1 VTHIEAAYP
10 HHAWL
15 AHQLIIRP
23 PRLFNSVRQRRV
35 THHLLLTTA
44 GDADIHCETNG
55 VETRFHA
62 EVGVLGWFPCDRE
75 DHIMSITAANGYAA
89 YEVSIPV
96 EQVPQRDSGD
106 GKPATS
112 RFQPTP
118 LFRDSLIEAGLFR
131 LTAQREGQ
139 QVSESIGDE
148 VAARQILTR
157 LCAMLGSTAPR
168 WPNDASIF
176 TPCLMRLIVGRI
188 DTALAGQVPLEVLAR
203 EFGLSP
209 GHFARKFR
217 HSTGLSLQRFLNQR
231 RIGRSCGMLREGS
244 LSLARIA
251 IELGFSSQSHF
262 TRLFSGLTGTS
273 PQRFR
278 RLQQRMGE

>member
-1 VTHIEAAYP
+1 M
-10 HHAWL
+10 
-15 AHQLIIRP
+15 
-23 PRLFNSVRQRRV
+23 FDSVRQRRV

-44 GDADIHCETNG
+44 GDADIRCETNG
-55 VETRFHA
+55 VETLFHA

-75 DHIMSITAANGYAA
+75 DHVMSITAANGYAA

-96 EQVPQRDSGD
+96 EQVPRRDSGD

-118 LFRDSLIEAGLFR
+118 LFRDGLIEAGLFR

-139 QVSESIGDE
+139 QVSEAIGDE

>member
-1 VTHIEAAYP
+1 
-10 HHAWL
+10 L

-44 GDADIHCETNG
+44 GDADIRCETNG

-176 TPCLMRLIVGRI
+176 TPCVMRLIVGRI
-188 DTALAGQVPLEVLAR
+188 DTALAGQVPLEVLAG

>member
-1 VTHIEAAYP
+1 MTHIQAAYP

-15 AHQLIIRP
+15 AQRLVIRP
-23 PRLFNSVRQRRV
+23 PRMFDSVRRRRV

-44 GDADIHCETNG
+44 GDAEIRWETNG
-55 VETRFHA
+55 SETLFHA
-62 EVGVLGWFPCDRE
+62 EVGILGWFPCDRE
-75 DHIMSITAANGYAA
+75 PHVMSITAANGYVA

-96 EQVPQRDSGD
+96 EQIRLGSPREVGRTPAD
-106 GKPATS
+106 GQAIPA
-112 RFQPTP
+112 
-118 LFRDSLIEAGLFR
+118 FRDSLIEASLLR
-131 LTAQREGQ
+131 LAAGFEAH
-139 QVSESIGDE
+139 QVSEAIGDE

-157 LCAMLGSTAPR
+157 LCALFGSNAPL
-168 WPNDASIF
+168 WPHAESVFAPGQMRQILERLDA
-176 TPCLMRLIVGRI
+176 M
-188 DTALAGQVPLEVLAR
+188 LAGPVPREVLAH
-203 EFGLSP
+203 ECGLSP

-217 HSTGLSLQRFLNQR
+217 RSTGLSLQRFLNHR

-273 PQRFR
+273 SQRFR
-278 RLQQRMGE
+278 RLHRRMSE